1 MLNNQ
6 TIEKLKDMKLN
17 AMAKA
22 LTEQMKNP
30 EINSI
35 SFDDR
40 FGMLVD
46 DQWSSRRS
54 NRITNLTQK
63 AKFKFPDACIENID
77 YSADRK
83 LDRELIAE
91 IADGRYIREKNN
103 VIIMG
108 AAGAGKSFMGC
119 AFGIMAC
126 RQLKRVR
133 YIRLP
138 ELLEDMNIAAC
149 TSNDGFR
156 KLISEYKKYEVLII
170 DEWLHRPLNDT
181 QSSEVFELIEARY
194 RFAST
199 IFITQFDKAG
209 WYSNLGESVVS
220 DAILDRIVHSSYTVK
235 IEGDISMRERYGLKN

>member
-1 MLNNQ
+1 MMLNSQ

-22 LTEQMKNP
+22 LAEQLKNP
-30 EINSI
+30 EIGSI

-46 DQWSSRRS
+46 EQWSSRRT
-54 NRITNLTQK
+54 NRIVNLIQK

-77 YSADRK
+77 YAPDRK
-83 LDRELIAE
+83 LDRELIAS

-108 AAGAGKSFMGC
+108 AAGTGKSFMGC

-138 ELLEDMNIAAC
+138 ELLEDMNIARC
-149 TSNDGFR
+149 TGNDGFR
-156 KLISEYKKYEVLII
+156 RLVVEYKKYDVLIL
-170 DEWLHRPLNDT
+170 DEWLHRPL
-181 QSSEVFELIEARY
+181 
-194 RFAST
+194 
-199 IFITQFDKAG
+199 
-209 WYSNLGESVVS
+209 
-220 DAILDRIVHSSYTVK
+220 
-235 IEGDISMRERYGLKN
+235 